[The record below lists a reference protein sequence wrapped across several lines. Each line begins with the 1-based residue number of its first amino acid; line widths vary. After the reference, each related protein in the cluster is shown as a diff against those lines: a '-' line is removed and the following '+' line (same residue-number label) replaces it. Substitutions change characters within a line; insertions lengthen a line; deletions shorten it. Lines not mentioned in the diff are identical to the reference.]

1 MENNSRVGES
11 AKRLEQMK
19 QATIL
24 NCLADIDLDSDLDL
38 YDTMIHI
45 FTEGKID
52 DAFYSPM
59 FKDMDMPL
67 KRELLDKGKK
77 YLPLCFFG
85 GSPDY
90 WVDSIEGS
98 SFEDPDLICGKI
110 LDNYNFILE
119 VIKDYGEDIL
129 ELLNRIQKTKMFSS
143 NVLIDYLRNVFDDDD
158 LLKEVLLEMTKKD
171 GDYSDFTDSQKAI
184 LFMYPEGILFEENED
199 GDKKGRISVLELNN
213 KINDYTDFYV
223 DFEDIISNIFI
234 DYRLDSK
241 ETIHI

>member
-1 MENNSRVGES
+1 MENNSRVEES
-11 AKRLEQMK
+11 VKRLEQLK

-24 NCLADIDLDSDLDL
+24 DCLADIDLNNDL
-38 YDTMIHI
+38 YDAMIHK
-45 FTEGKID
+45 FAEGKID

-59 FKDMDMPL
+59 FKDMDISFR
-67 KRELLDKGKK
+67 RELLDKGKK
-77 YLPLCFFG
+77 YLSLCFFE
-85 GSPDY
+85 GSPDC

-143 NVLIDYLRNVFDDDD
+143 NVLIDYLRNVFDDDA

-199 GDKKGRISVLELNN
+199 GDKKRRISVLELNN

-241 ETIHI
+241 EPIHI